1 MPLVEI
7 TMVEGRTPQQLRA
20 LLSEVHE
27 AVVRAVQAPPE
38 SVRVLVREIPAT
50 HWQAG
55 GTTIAER
62 RGGTQ

>member
-20 LLSEVHE
+20 LLSE
-27 AVVRAVQAPPE
+27 
-38 SVRVLVREIPAT
+38 IPAT